1 ADLIYW
7 DYRWTHSPTSVR
19 SDFPGDG
26 GWVTLLRH
34 DNYHHA
40 AGATD
45 LIASDLRAVST
56 APPDA
61 PAHFTDSPYA
71 LTLTIKDRE
80 SGVEGSLTF
89 TGALSGT
96 LSSLSSNLH
105 NRWTSPRTQRL
116 HLGHHIYIVRIGSFL
131 PPGPPDHQFL
141 GSISAHVRV
150 VHNP

>member
-1 ADLIYW
+1 
-7 DYRWTHSPTSVR
+7 
-19 SDFPGDG
+19 
-26 GWVTLLRH
+26 
-34 DNYHHA
+34 
-40 AGATD
+40 
-45 LIASDLRAVST
+45 
-56 APPDA
+56 

-150 VHNP
+150 VHNPEPSGLVLAGLGVPVLGLICTGRWGFARRPG